1 MKTKIISIKTVI
13 ILVFLI
19 AVLILTGGSL
29 YIVFDNWMESAENTT
44 ATLADE
50 LHREITTGV
59 NEYMHVPRHMIE
71 VNRDLIERK
80 VVDINNSLERDVFFI
95 NVMKTH
101 NDEEVYSF
109 SFGTNSG
116 EYYGARKNQLNEI
129 EVMINNSETNGE
141 SWYYSIDEQHQLV
154 GRAVNAGS
162 FDPRTRDWFKA
173 AIKSKDVVFS
183 PVYKHFVM
191 DDLTVSAAV
200 PVLNDSGE
208 LYGVLSAHMTLNRIN
223 KNLEEVSRDNKA
235 LIAIVEKDTG
245 HVIANSIGVDNFI
258 ENSDGVFERI
268 AVEDLGDEVLSKIY
282 NSYIGTGEY
291 EKLDIGGDTYQSRIS
306 PYQAN
311 GIDWLVIS
319 TVPLSL
325 ITNDLFLGMQ
335 KALAYALAISSA
347 LFLIFVFGV
356 KRLLSPVD
364 ELVRVNERLIKGDL
378 TARANPSKYIEVGRL
393 AESFNETADTLYR
406 LIYNLESEVKV
417 RTYELFDEKE
427 RFRTTLLS
435 VGDGVIAT
443 DKKGLITVMNPIAEN
458 LTGWSLSEAKGKNF
472 VDVFRIINEQT
483 REICEDPVRKVLD
496 TGGIVELANHT
507 VLISKNGQEIP
518 IEDSAGPIKD
528 QSGKTTGVVIVF
540 RDFSDKK
547 EKLEEIEY
555 LSFHDHLT
563 GLYNRR
569 YMEDTIARLDKERNL
584 PLSIMVIDVNGLKL
598 TNDAF
603 GHKMGDE
610 LLVQVS
616 NLLKEKCRSVDI
628 VGRMGGDEFCVLL
641 PGTSVEEAE
650 QIKKRILRSASNT
663 KIDSIVVSL
672 AVGFAVKEDK
682 DQDIKAVMTI
692 ADNNMYKDKLKHGK
706 VMRNRTIETV
716 LKNINH
722 KYDQEQIHTERV
734 SQYCEE
740 IAKAMGFEENKI
752 QEIKT
757 AGILHDIGKIMVPPE
772 ILNKPSKLT
781 DEEFEIIKRHPETS
795 YQILKS
801 VDEYSVFAEDV
812 LYHHERHDGK
822 GYPEG
827 LVADEIPLNSKI
839 IAVADAY
846 EAMTAKRPYQN
857 PKSKGE
863 ALEELV
869 RCSGTQFDP
878 KIVDVFVN
886 IMKKA

>member
-1 MKTKIISIKTVI
+1 MKAKSISIKTVI

-19 AVLILTGGSL
+19 ALLILTGGSL
-29 YIVFDNWMESAENTT
+29 YIVFDNWMKSAEDTT

-50 LHREITTGV
+50 LHREIITEV
-59 NEYMHVPRHMIE
+59 NEYMHVPRHIVE
-71 VNRDLIERK
+71 VNRGLIERK
-80 VVDINNSLERDVFFI
+80 IVEIDNSAERDVFFI
-95 NVMKTH
+95 NSMKTH
-101 NDEEVYSF
+101 IDEEVYSF
-109 SFGTNSG
+109 SFGTNAG

-141 SWYYSIDEQHQLV
+141 SWYYSIDEQHRLV
-154 GRAVNAGS
+154 KKVVNAGS

-173 AIKSKDVVFS
+173 AIDSEEVVFS

-191 DDLTVSAAV
+191 HDLTVSAAV
-200 PVLNDSGE
+200 PIYDDSGE
-208 LYGVLSAHMTLNRIN
+208 LYGVLSSHMTLNRIN
-223 KNLEEVSRDNKA
+223 ENLEEISRGNKA
-235 LIAIVEKDTG
+235 LIAIVERDTG
-245 HVIANSIGVDNFI
+245 YVIANSIGTDNFM
-258 ENSDGVFERI
+258 ENSDGIFERI
-268 AVEDLGDEVLSKIY
+268 TVEDLDDKALSGIY
-282 NSYIGTGEY
+282 NNYINMDEY
-291 EKLDIGGDTYQSRIS
+291 EKLDVEGDAYQSRIS

-335 KALAYALAISSA
+335 KALAYSLSISTA

-356 KRLLSPVD
+356 KRLLSPID
-364 ELVRVNERLIKGDL
+364 ELVRVNEKLIKGDL
-378 TARANPSKYIEVGRL
+378 TARAGPSKYIEVGRL
-393 AESFNETADTLYR
+393 ADSFNETADELYH
-406 LIYNLESEVKV
+406 LIYNLESEVEM
-417 RTYELFDEKE
+417 RTYELFNEKE

-443 DKKGLITVMNPIAEN
+443 DKKGLVTVMNPIAEN
-458 LTGWSLSEAKGKNF
+458 LTGWSLSEAKGKHF
-472 VDVFRIINEQT
+472 IDVFKIINEQT
-483 REICEDPVRKVLD
+483 REICEDPVQKVLD

-507 VLISKNGQEIP
+507 VLIAKNGRETP
-518 IEDSAGPIKD
+518 IEDSVGPIKA
-528 QSGKTTGVVIVF
+528 QSGKITGVVIVF

-547 EKLEEIEY
+547 EKLKEIEY

-569 YMEDTIARLDKERNL
+569 YMEDTIARLDQDRNL
-584 PLSIMVIDVNGLKL
+584 PLAIMVIDVNGLKL

-610 LLVQVS
+610 LLVRVS
-616 NLLKEKCRSVDI
+616 NILKEKCRSVDI

-641 PGTSVEEAE
+641 PKTSLEEAE
-650 QIKKRILRSASNT
+650 QVKKRILNRASNT

-672 AVGFAVKEDK
+672 AVGFAVKENK
-682 DQDIKAVMTI
+682 GQDIKDVMTI
-692 ADNNMYKDKLKHGK
+692 ADNNMYKDKLKYGK
-706 VMRNRTIETV
+706 AMRNRTIETV

-740 IAKAMGFEENKI
+740 IARAMGFEENKI

-757 AGILHDIGKIMVPPE
+757 AGILHDIGKIMVPSE

-812 LYHHERHDGK
+812 LYHHERPDGK

-827 LVADEIPLNSKI
+827 LIGDEIPINSRI

-857 PKSKGE
+857 PKSKDE

-869 RCSGTQFDP
+869 RCSGTQFDL
-878 KIVDVFVN
+878 KIVDIFVN
-886 IMKKA
+886 IMRKA

>member
-71 VNRDLIERK
+71 VNRDFIERK
-80 VVDINNSLERDVFFI
+80 VVDIDNSLERDAFFI

-101 NDEEVYSF
+101 NDDEVYSF
-109 SFGTNSG
+109 SFGTNLG

-129 EVMINNSETNGE
+129 EVMINNSKTNRE

-173 AIKSKDVVFS
+173 AIDSEDVVFS

-200 PVLNDSGE
+200 PVFDDFGE
-208 LYGVLSAHMTLNRIN
+208 IYGVLSSHMTLNRIN
-223 KNLEEVSRDNKA
+223 ENLEEVSRDNKA

-268 AVEDLGDEVLSKIY
+268 TVEDLGDEVLAEIY

-291 EKLDIGGDTYQSRIS
+291 ETLDIEEDTYQSRIS

-364 ELVRVNERLIKGDL
+364 ELVRVNEILIKGDL

-827 LVADEIPLNSKI
+827 LVADEIPVNSKI

-857 PKSKGE
+857 PKSKDE